1 MYRIRKGSSMGWSHA
16 LSASGEKS
24 AERGAVLITGASSG
38 IGRACALRLDAD
50 GFQVFAGVR
59 KKEDGVAVQQQA
71 SVRLTP
77 LLLDVTREQDIAS
90 AVAIVSARMNAA
102 GLAGVINNAGV
113 VCSGPLEF
121 ISSDALRKQLE
132 VNLIGPLA
140 IIRAFL
146 PLLRKHQGRIVNV
159 GSTSGKI
166 ASSFLGPYCASKF
179 ALEAVTD
186 ALRME
191 LRPPSV
197 QVSIIEPGPLA
208 TAIWQKQLAAED
220 ALMSE
225 LPPEGRR
232 LYGEALAQRRRA
244 AVRMQHMPADLDQVC
259 DAIVHA
265 LTASRP
271 KTRYPVG
278 LGARAKTL
286 IARLAPDRV
295 RDWLIEFRRR

>member
-1 MYRIRKGSSMGWSHA
+1 MGWNHA
-16 LSASGEKS
+16 LSASGEQS
-24 AERGAVLITGASSG
+24 ANRGAVLITGASSG

-59 KKEDGVAVQQQA
+59 KKEDGAAVQQQA

-77 LLLDVTREQDIAS
+77 LLLDVTRKQDIAS

-191 LRPPSV
+191 LRSSSV

-208 TAIWQKQLAAED
+208 TAIWQKQLTAED

-278 LGARAKTL
+278 LGARAKTM
-286 IARLAPDRV
+286 IARLAPDWV